1 MCVGDSNE
9 RILNGPM
16 QYNDSV
22 WFHPSV
28 PDLTNVRTRMC
39 AHCIIIFSLLLYS
52 LYYYILFI
60 IIFSLLLYSLYYYI
74 LFIIIFS
81 LL

>member
-22 WFHPSV
+22 WFRPSV
-28 PDLTNVRTRMC
+28 PDLTNVRTINEC
-39 AHCIIIFSLLLYS
+39 TWIVLLY
-52 LYYYILFI
+52 YLFI
-60 IIFSLLLYSLYYYI
+60 Y
-74 LFIIIFS
+74 LFIYLFVGYYTLKTS
-81 LL
+81 PVDQ